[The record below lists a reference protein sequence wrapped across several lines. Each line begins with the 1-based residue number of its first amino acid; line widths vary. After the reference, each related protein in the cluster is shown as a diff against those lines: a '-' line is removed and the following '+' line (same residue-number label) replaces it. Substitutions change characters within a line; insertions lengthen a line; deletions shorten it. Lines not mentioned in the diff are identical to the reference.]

1 MSSITISHL
10 QPAGLNL
17 FSDSEGYLN
26 DLTEMEQTIQ
36 GGLYQVSGTPV
47 LFTYSVGMG
56 AIFSSGVAIGYLG
69 AAAYHDYTHI
79 SI

>member
-1 MSSITISHL
+1 MANITISNL

-26 DLTEMEQTIQ
+26 DLTETEQNIQ
-36 GGLYQVSGTPV
+36 GGFWWVGAVMATAGAFGVGVS
-47 LFTYSVGMG
+47 
-56 AIFSSGVAIGYLG
+56 IGHIT
-69 AAAYHDYTHI
+69 AEAYHDYTHI